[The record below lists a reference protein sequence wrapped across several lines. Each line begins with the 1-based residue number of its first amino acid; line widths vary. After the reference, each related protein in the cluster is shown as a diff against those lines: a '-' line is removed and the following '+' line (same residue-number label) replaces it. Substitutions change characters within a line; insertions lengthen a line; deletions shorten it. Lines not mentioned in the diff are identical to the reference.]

1 MKILTKGILAVT
13 LKIEWAHLKHKI
25 KIEQVVL
32 RVNYIDVYN
41 LSSNQINLIIK
52 KQ

>member
-13 LKIEWAHLKHKI
+13 LKIEWAHLKLKT
-25 KIEQVVL
+25 EQFVI